1 MARHTLPL
9 ARLTLGAVFLAA
21 LTALACDLPFSSP
34 PATHTPT
41 ASLTATTVATG
52 TSTTTPTTTALPSAT
67 QTPAASATTSQTGTP
82 ARTATPSATATITL
96 TPTEAG
102 VGATLPLVYK
112 FLNNCTSDYG
122 AWHISIFGPEEK
134 VVDVP
139 LGETVTGELAP
150 GQYTLLYAADNGAT
164 DGPFGFFSD
173 DGPVDETMC
182 PVD

>member
-1 MARHTLPL
+1 MAHHPPL
-9 ARLTLGAVFLAA
+9 ARLALGAVFLAA
-21 LTALACDLPFSSP
+21 LTALACDLPFSNP
-34 PATHTPT
+34 PATSTPT
-41 ASLTATTVATG
+41 ASLTATSQPTG
-52 TSTTTPTTTALPSAT
+52 TPTGTPTSTALPSAT
-67 QTPAASATTSQTGTP
+67 LPPAASATAGKTATP
-82 ARTATPSATATITL
+82 ARTATPSATATITP

-139 LGETVTGELAP
+139 LGETVTGELPP
-150 GQYTLLYAADNGAT
+150 GQYTMFYAADNGAE

-173 DGPVDETMC
+173 DGPVNESMC
-182 PVD
+182 PEG